1 MSASKVC
8 DVAIERGRTSMPP
21 LQLGFLASHGGSN
34 MQAIIDA
41 CKTGRLEAKPCVV
54 LSNNSDSMA
63 LQRAKNEG
71 IPNYHIS
78 AVTYPGPLEDEE
90 ILRTLKRHGVDTVIL
105 AGYMKMLGPETL
117 KAYRGRILNIHPAL
131 LPKYGGKGM
140 YGKRVHEA
148 VLAAGEKMT
157 GVSIHIVDETYDTGP
172 IINQCRV
179 PVHEGD
185 TVDSLAERVLKHE
198 HVLYV
203 ETLQKIVEGKIVL
216 GK

>member
-1 MSASKVC
+1 
-8 DVAIERGRTSMPP
+8 MPP
-21 LQLGFLASHGGSN
+21 LYLGFLASHGGSN

-54 LSNNSDSMA
+54 ISNNSDSMA

-71 IPNYHIS
+71 IPNYHVS
-78 AVTYPGPLEDEE
+78 AVTHPGRLEDEE

-105 AGYMKMLGPETL
+105 AGYMKMLGPATL
-117 KAYRGRILNIHPAL
+117 RAYGGRILNIHPAL

-140 YGKRVHEA
+140 YGKRVHE
-148 VLAAGEKMT
+148 
-157 GVSIHIVDETYDTGP
+157 D
-172 IINQCRV
+172 
-179 PVHEGD
+179 D
-185 TVDSLAERVLKHE
+185 TVDSLAERVLKQE
-198 HVLYV
+198 HLLYV